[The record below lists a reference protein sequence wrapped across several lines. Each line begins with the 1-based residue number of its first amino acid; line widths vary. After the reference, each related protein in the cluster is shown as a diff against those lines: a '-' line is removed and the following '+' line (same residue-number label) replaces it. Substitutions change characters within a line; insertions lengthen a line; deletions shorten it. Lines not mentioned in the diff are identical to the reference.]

1 VTSSSAAS
9 PVRVGQSP
17 NGDLEDL
24 DAAAADYAR
33 EWTLATEELRGQLR
47 TDLIRYCLPFAGRM
61 ASRYGG
67 RGEPPE
73 DLQQVARLGLINA
86 VDRYDPDRG
95 SFTAFAVITV
105 RGELKR
111 YFRDKTWGLH
121 VNRRA
126 QDLALESQRATVA
139 LTNTL
144 KRHPSV
150 AELASHLHVDEDEI
164 RNARLYLTSYTPIPL
179 STPIGGDGSFEL
191 GDAFADPDDA
201 LEAITDR
208 LTITGL
214 IHLLPDRIQRM
225 LVMRFYGNL
234 TQAQIAAAFG
244 ISQMHVS
251 RLLTQALSW
260 LRAAMLST
268 SRHRGAAGRTVAAR
282 TACAYGSAGSRA
294 R

>member
-1 VTSSSAAS
+1 VVLARLRSRLRRDKRRSL
-9 PVRVGQSP
+9 RVGEESSP
-17 NGDLEDL
+17 GIGRPSRYFAPLEEAGSVDYTPCDIVVGRQPGSRRSKSHGDLEDL

-61 ASRYGG
+61 ASRNGG

-95 SFTAFAVITV
+95 SFTAFAVITI

-126 QDLALESQRATVA
+126 QDLALESQRATAA

-164 RNARLYLTSYTPIPL
+164 RDARLCLASYTPIPL
-179 STPIGGDGSFEL
+179 SEPFRVTGGGV
-191 GDAFADPDDA
+191 G
-201 LEAITDR
+201 
-208 LTITGL
+208 
-214 IHLLPDRIQRM
+214 
-225 LVMRFYGNL
+225 
-234 TQAQIAAAFG
+234 
-244 ISQMHVS
+244 
-251 RLLTQALSW
+251 
-260 LRAAMLST
+260 
-268 SRHRGAAGRTVAAR
+268 
-282 TACAYGSAGSRA
+282 
-294 R
+294 